1 MAIKKRKKSEITTAL
16 KQQPKHPWAPGF
28 YSPRERTD
36 TCWHQPVPFLLTS
49 SAQLLSSLG
58 LRLDMEGGMEARW
71 QHTSQFRIPVYFL
84 VFDKYKHWGMASIY
98 SPSRPFPKESQFSSC
113 YSNYNAQCPT
123 NAKGGSN
130 LGTKITPLA
139 ASVFIPSNRHY
150 LRLMLHTE
158 FIPNGHQAQAQRQWE
173 TSVTEEKHLN
183 FPGSCQVTWHYQGFA
198 RPAWGKRAS
207 RVSASWKKRHC
218 SWQKV
223 TQFTLAL
230 E

>member
-1 MAIKKRKKSEITTAL
+1 MRSPLLWSNSLNIREPHVSTAPVSEQILADISQFPFYLQAL
-16 KQQPKHPWAPGF
+16 PSSSPLLDSGWTWKVVWKPG
-28 YSPRERTD
+28 
-36 TCWHQPVPFLLTS
+36 
-49 SAQLLSSLG
+49 G
-58 LRLDMEGGMEARW
+58 K
-71 QHTSQFRIPVYFL
+71 HTSQFRIPVYFL

-150 LRLMLHTE
+150 LRLMLQTE
-158 FIPNGHQAQAQRQWE
+158 SIPNGHQAQAQRQWE

-183 FPGSCQVTWHYQGFA
+183 FPGSCKVTRHYQGFA

-223 TQFTLAL
+223 TQFTLVL

>member
-1 MAIKKRKKSEITTAL
+1 MSPVFL
-16 KQQPKHPWAPGF
+16 QPLWVFSRYLLTSA
-28 YSPRERTD
+28 SS
-36 TCWHQPVPFLLTS
+36 FLLTS

-58 LRLDMEGGMEARW
+58 LRLDMARW
-71 QHTSQFRIPVYFL
+71 QHTSQFRMPVYFL
-84 VFDKYKHWGMASIY
+84 VFDKYKHWGMASMY
-98 SPSRPFPKESQFSSC
+98 SPSRPFPKESQLSSC

-123 NAKGGSN
+123 NAKGRFN
-130 LGTKITPLA
+130 LRARITPLT
-139 ASVFIPSNRHY
+139 ASVFILSNRHY
-150 LRLMLHTE
+150 LRLMLQTE
-158 FIPNGHQAQAQRQWE
+158 SIPNGHQAQAQRQWE

-183 FPGSCQVTWHYQGFA
+183 FPGSCRVTWYHQVFA

-218 SWQKV
+218 SWQKA